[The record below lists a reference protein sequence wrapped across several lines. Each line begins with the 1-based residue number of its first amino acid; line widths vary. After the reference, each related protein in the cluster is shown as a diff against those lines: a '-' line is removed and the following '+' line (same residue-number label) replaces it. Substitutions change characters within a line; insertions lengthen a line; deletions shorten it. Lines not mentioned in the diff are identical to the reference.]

1 MGKHPARLLAN
12 SRKPSTK
19 MFHNKRKARTC
30 RIHEYPGNVRA
41 NSKKA
46 LKQLNRRVPNGTHGG
61 VRGRPLMGPP
71 TQLKMENK
79 WLVTNHNF
87 EFSCPAWDFDCRVKF
102 IWTQ

>member
-71 TQLKMENK
+71 TQLDKPYFGIFAK
-79 WLVTNHNF
+79 IG
-87 EFSCPAWDFDCRVKF
+87 FSHLF
-102 IWTQ
+102 